1 MKIVLN
7 LNFNIVLKSDVILLD
22 LIFFEK
28 RKDRFID
35 RINLGLIVF
44 FDSFDLLEKFFF
56 SLLGEVSDGLSSNLM
71 DMVSSEL
78 FVVFFLNDFDELFL
92 WPWEAPIEKHILNL
106 LSGFRDFINP
116 FVKNQRYFIDDVRGF
131 GSFLFNEL
139 ENLISACK
147 EALFMFNATLTISIA
162 TYECVLLTVGVVAC
176 QIGLIAFDAV
186 GFYVELA
193 CVLNLAWE
201 NALFCV
207 WIHIQDN
214 YSKNDWSFKF
224 DQNCEF
230 KIWSFRLTQLI
241 NHKKFTITKIF

>member
-7 LNFNIVLKSDVILLD
+7 LNFNIVLKSDVFLLD

-92 WPWEAPIEKHILNL
+92 WP
-106 LSGFRDFINP
+106 
-116 FVKNQRYFIDDVRGF
+116 
-131 GSFLFNEL
+131 
-139 ENLISACK
+139 
-147 EALFMFNATLTISIA
+147 
-162 TYECVLLTVGVVAC
+162 
-176 QIGLIAFDAV
+176 
-186 GFYVELA
+186 
-193 CVLNLAWE
+193 
-201 NALFCV
+201 
-207 WIHIQDN
+207 
-214 YSKNDWSFKF
+214 
-224 DQNCEF
+224 
-230 KIWSFRLTQLI
+230 
-241 NHKKFTITKIF
+241 